1 MKKISKKI
9 ILFFDKWL
17 ITPITKFILFITDFI
32 KHNSREI
39 EKFINKKQTLI
50 VLSLFFA
57 FLVFFIVDKS
67 SDTILNKSA
76 EVLSNQPVIAEY
88 NEETYVIEGLPTSVD
103 VTLIG
108 RTSDLYLAR
117 QYTSNLNITVDLR
130 GLTPGSHKV
139 KLNYSQGLNILKS
152 IDYKIDPSTANIV
165 VYEKMSETRELN
177 YDILHKDKLDATL
190 VLDNIDLVRNDVV
203 IKGASYK
210 LEQVATVKALIDVEN
225 ISNPKAGTFTLK
237 EIPLIAYDS
246 DGMPVDGIEIVPS
259 SVSAQIKI
267 TSPSK
272 EVPIQVIPSGEVAFG
287 KSIKELST
295 SISKVTIYGE
305 ENIINNIES
314 IPVTIDVS
322 NLSSDKTFKVNIDKP
337 TGVRSISSKT
347 VTIKALLDEVITKE
361 FENRSI
367 TPINLNSNYVAGID
381 ESEGSSSITVIVK
394 GSSSIVNALD
404 PNTINVT
411 VDLAGLAEKGPDV
424 YEVEVKVTG
433 DDLKLTYEPKKK
445 KVKVKIVEK

>member
-32 KHNSREI
+32 KNNGREI

-50 VLSLFFA
+50 VLSLVFA
-57 FLVFFIVDKS
+57 FLVFFIVDQN

-76 EVLSNQPVIAEY
+76 EVLYNQPVTAEY
-88 NEETYVIEGLPTSVD
+88 NEEAYVIEGLPTSVD

-117 QYTSNLNITVDLR
+117 QYTSNLSVSVDLR

-139 KLNYSQGLNILKS
+139 KLNYTQGLKALKS

-165 VYEKMSETRELN
+165 VYEKVSETRELD
-177 YDILHKDKLDATL
+177 YDILHKDKLDTTL
-190 VLDNIDLVRNDVV
+190 VLDSVDLSRNDVI

-210 LEQVATVKALIDVEN
+210 LKQVATVKALVDIEN

-246 DGMPVDGIEIVPS
+246 DGKPVEGIEIVPTS
-259 SVSAQIKI
+259 INAQVKI

-272 EVPIQVIPSGEVAFG
+272 EVPLQVIPSGEVAFG
-287 KSIKELST
+287 KSIKEFST
-295 SISKVTIYGE
+295 SIAKVTIYGDE
-305 ENIINNIES
+305 SVINDIES
-314 IPVTIDVS
+314 IPVKIDVT
-322 NLSSDKTFKVNIDKP
+322 NLSSDKTFKVNIEKP
-337 TGVRSISSKT
+337 AGVRNISSKT
-347 VTIKALLDEVITKE
+347 VTVKVSMDEVITKD
-361 FENRSI
+361 FTNCNISI
-367 TPINLNSNYVAGID
+367 VNLNSNYKAYAVSKED
-381 ESEGSSSITVIVK
+381 SSVTVVVK
-394 GSSSIVNALD
+394 GSSDVVNALD
-404 PNTINVT
+404 PNTIQAT
-411 VDLAGLAEKGPDV
+411 VDLTGYGPGE

-433 DDLKLTYEPKKK
+433 NDLKLTYESKTK
-445 KVKVKIVEK
+445 KVKIKIEQK

>member
-32 KHNSREI
+32 KNNGREI

-50 VLSLFFA
+50 VLSLVFA
-57 FLVFFIVDKS
+57 FLVFFIVDQN

-76 EVLSNQPVIAEY
+76 EVLYNQPVTAEY
-88 NEETYVIEGLPTSVD
+88 NEEAYVIEGLPTSVD

-117 QYTSNLNITVDLR
+117 QYTSNLSVSVDLR

-139 KLNYSQGLNILKS
+139 KLNYTQGLKALKS

-165 VYEKMSETRELN
+165 VYEKVSETRELD
-177 YDILHKDKLDATL
+177 YDILHKDKLDTTL
-190 VLDNIDLVRNDVV
+190 VLDSVDLSRNDVI

-210 LEQVATVKALIDVEN
+210 LKQVATVKALVDIEN

-246 DGMPVDGIEIVPS
+246 DGKPVEGIEIVPTNIN
-259 SVSAQIKI
+259 AQVKI

-272 EVPIQVIPSGEVAFG
+272 EVPLQVIPSGEVAFG
-287 KSIKELST
+287 KSIKEFST
-295 SISKVTIYGE
+295 SIAKVTIYGDE
-305 ENIINNIES
+305 SVINAIES
-314 IPVTIDVS
+314 IPVKIDVT
-322 NLSSDKTFKVNIDKP
+322 NLSSDKTFKVNIEKP
-337 TGVRSISSKT
+337 AGVRNISSKT
-347 VTIKALLDEVITKE
+347 VTVKVSMDEVITKD
-361 FENRSI
+361 FTDRNISI
-367 TPINLNSNYVAGID
+367 VNLNSNYKAYAVSKED
-381 ESEGSSSITVIVK
+381 SSVTVVVK
-394 GSSSIVNALD
+394 GSSDVVNALD
-404 PNTINVT
+404 PDTIQAT
-411 VDLAGLAEKGPDV
+411 VDLTGYGPGE

-433 DDLKLTYEPKKK
+433 NDLKLTYESKTK
-445 KVKVKIVEK
+445 KVKIKIEQK